1 VDLYLLLKWAFSQL
15 LTLQDYNMSLQIENT
30 NYSEIYPLAFP
41 VMEMNTVDSIGTY
54 SMANSRDYSGLG
66 NNLVTTGAFNSL
78 GMICTPTGSSANMPI
93 AETAQLSFVMA
104 LNIPAN
110 PSGGAANILS
120 TITPASAPFTG
131 LRLTQSVS
139 GSGSIL
145 VASGVTSP
153 SSTTLDMGG
162 ITGGWTV
169 FAVSISA
176 TKIEY
181 VRGSGTTNSTAI
193 TPSRSVSTNKIV
205 INGAPAGS
213 QITNGVTGTIGA
225 LVLYNKALSV
235 AEMTQQIN
243 NMRVFMATKG
253 VTIP

>member
-1 VDLYLLLKWAFSQL
+1 M
-15 LTLQDYNMSLQIENT
+15 TLQIENT

-41 VMEMNTVDSIGTY
+41 VMTLNTADSIGTY
-54 SMANSRDYSGLG
+54 SMVNARDYSGLG
-66 NNLVTTGAFNSL
+66 NNLVTAAAFNSQ
-78 GMICTPTGSSANMPI
+78 GMVCTATGSSATMPT
-93 AETAQLSFVMA
+93 AETALLSFVIA
-104 LNIPAN
+104 INIPSN
-110 PSGGAANILS
+110 PASVVNIIS
-120 TITPASAPFTG
+120 TVTPASSPYTG
-131 LRLTQSVS
+131 LRLTQSTS

-153 SSTTLDMGG
+153 VSTTLDMGG

-181 VRGSGTTNSTAI
+181 VRGSGTTNSATIA
-193 TPSRSVSTNKIV
+193 PSRSVSTNNIV
-205 INGAPAGS
+205 INGAPTGS
-213 QITNGVTGTIGA
+213 QITNGVTGTIGGLA
-225 LVLYNKALSV
+225 LYSKALSV
-235 AEMTQQIN
+235 AEMTQEIN

>member
-1 VDLYLLLKWAFSQL
+1 
-15 LTLQDYNMSLQIENT
+15 MSLQIENT
-30 NYSEIYPLAFP
+30 NYDDIYPLAFP
-41 VMEMNTVDSIGTY
+41 VMTLNTADSIGTY
-54 SMANSRDYSGLG
+54 SMVNARDYSGLG
-66 NNLVTTGAFNSL
+66 NNLATEAAFNSQ
-78 GMICTPTGSSANMPI
+78 GMVCTATGSSATMPI
-93 AETAQLSFVMA
+93 TETAQLSFVIA

-131 LRLTQSVS
+131 LRLTQSTS

-145 VASGVTSP
+145 VASGVASP

-181 VRGSGTTNSTAI
+181 VRGSGTTNSATI
-193 TPSRSVSTNKIV
+193 TPSRSVSTKNIV

-213 QITNGVTGTIGA
+213 QITNGVTGTIGGLA
-225 LVLYNKALSV
+225 LYSKALSV
-235 AEMTQQIN
+235 AEMTQEIN

-253 VTIP
+253 VTIS